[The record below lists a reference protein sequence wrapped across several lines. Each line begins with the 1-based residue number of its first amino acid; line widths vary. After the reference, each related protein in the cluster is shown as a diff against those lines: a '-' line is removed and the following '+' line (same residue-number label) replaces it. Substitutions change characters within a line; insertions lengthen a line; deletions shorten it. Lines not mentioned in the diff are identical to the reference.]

1 MRRATIAL
9 AITLAFA
16 PAAYV
21 RILPPRN
28 GGKIINVIGS
38 RDRHLRGKHRI
49 RARRAA

>member
-9 AITLAFA
+9 VIALAFA

-28 GGKIINVIGS
+28 GGKIFQVIGS
-38 RDRHLRGKHRI
+38 RDRHLHGKARI
-49 RARRAA
+49 RSRRAA